1 MTFAQEALKR
11 LFADH
16 GDADLASG
24 AAGKKGTIIFTGTL
38 AAVRTTTAQ
47 YAAYSAGRA
56 GVRLLAQGLAK
67 DYSTKGIHVVH
78 AVANGRIEDGDGLD
92 QKSGLY
98 MSADAVGLE
107 YWHLCEQEPALWTHE
122 LDMRPAQEKF

>member
-1 MTFAQEALKR
+1 MTFAQEVLRR

-16 GDADLASG
+16 GEKDLTSG
-24 AAGKKGTIIFTGTL
+24 GGKKGTLIFTGTL

-56 GVRLLAQGLAK
+56 AVRLLAQGLAK
-67 DYSTKGIHVVH
+67 DYSAKGVHVVH
-78 AVANGRIEDGDGLD
+78 AVANGKIEDKNDED
-92 QKSGLY
+92 QKTGLY
-98 MSADAVGLE
+98 MSADAVGKE